1 MRSRVLSESNG
12 PTAHE
17 SKAQPSCAHR
27 IVLPQARRQGHAIQ
41 SRLDLPSG
49 ENYRHF
55 PWSDRQRSKSKELN
69 ATLVER
75 GSVREYLG
83 ANVCLLESLM
93 SPQLSPRSWLRA
105 GTTISLAAS
114 LLLLGA
120 CGGSTPSSGPSDT
133 DNTGGN
139 ASTDD
144 GNDSEPGDDSAGS
157 TGSTGVDAGKTTTPK
172 LDSGARDAGPPT
184 KSVDP
189 VGDASTVADAAKPS
203 AGDAANGS
211 GSDASTGPGPS
222 TELPADPGKGDG
234 SDVITI
240 GDSWMSNTLQIEGTG
255 GGISAS
261 LVGAGNRYK
270 NYAVQGVM
278 LLSDSSFGPPIPTQW
293 DAASKANSKIKTVL
307 MTAGGN
313 DIIQNSALSDDCKA
327 GGTMCDEELKKIGG
341 ALVTLWGKMAAAGV
355 QDVIH
360 IMYANGA
367 TGGTLKKS
375 DENAKGLAEICSQV
389 MAPARCHLFAT
400 DDLIKAS
407 DIAIDGIHPLASA
420 NDRVAAA
427 LVKLMADQHIRR

>member
-1 MRSRVLSESNG
+1 
-12 PTAHE
+12 
-17 SKAQPSCAHR
+17 
-27 IVLPQARRQGHAIQ
+27 
-41 SRLDLPSG
+41 
-49 ENYRHF
+49 
-55 PWSDRQRSKSKELN
+55 LN
-69 ATLVER
+69 AKLVVGR
-75 GSVREYLG
+75 RLHEYLG
-83 ANVCLLESLM
+83 ANACLLESLM
-93 SPQLSPRSWLRA
+93 SPQLLRMSWRRA

-114 LLLLGA
+114 LSLAA

-133 DNTGGN
+133 DNTAGN
-139 ASTDD
+139 ASTD
-144 GNDSEPGDDSAGS
+144 EGDDDNSDDSSGS
-157 TGSTGVDAGKTTTPK
+157 TASTGVDAGKTTTPK
-172 LDSGARDAGPPT
+172 LDSGTRDAGPPT

-189 VGDASTVADAAKPS
+189 AGDASIVADAAKPS
-203 AGDAANGS
+203 SGDAASGG
-211 GSDASTGPGPS
+211 GSDAGSNNDTS

-261 LVGAGNRYK
+261 LIGAGNKYK

-278 LLSDSSFGPPIPTQW
+278 LLTDSSFGPAIPTQW

-313 DIIQNSALSDDCKA
+313 DIIQNSALSADCMA
-327 GGTMCDEELKKIGG
+327 GGTMCDDELKMIG
-341 ALVTLWGKMAAAGV
+341 AELVTLWGKMAAAGV
-355 QDVIH
+355 QDIIH
-360 IMYANGA
+360 IMYANDA
-367 TGGTLKKS
+367 TGNTLKKS
-375 DENAKGLAEICSQV
+375 DDNAKGLAEICSKV

-427 LVKLMADQHIRR
+427 LEKLMADQHIRR